1 MIDNQ
6 SPDQVIEVRLNG
18 DPHQLP
24 LECTV
29 SSLVK
34 SLPVEPTAV
43 AVELNRTIVARSL
56 HETTI
61 IEPGDHIEVVTI
73 IGGG

>member
-6 SPDQVIEVRLNG
+6 SPDEGIEVCLNG
-18 DPHQLP
+18 DPQQLP
-24 LECTV
+24 LGCTV

-73 IGGG
+73 VGGG

>member
-1 MIDNQ
+1 M
-6 SPDQVIEVRLNG
+6 EVCLNG
-18 DPHQLP
+18 DPQQLP
-24 LECTV
+24 LGCTV